1 MNDKMKFSCSEEF
14 HYMLVEGIEI
24 AVRGGN
30 HKMTKIIVRGGQ
42 RLKGTVRVSGAKN
55 AVLPILAA
63 SLLATEGDS
72 VIYDVPLLDDV
83 MTIQKVL
90 ASLGAQ
96 LTYNNETMR
105 ISAPAITSIEAPY
118 ELIRKMRASFLVMG
132 PLLAR
137 VGKVRISLPG
147 GCAIG
152 TRPIDQHLKGF
163 EAMGAEITLGHG
175 FIEASTPTRLKGAK
189 IYLDVASVGATENI
203 MMAAALA
210 VGTTT
215 IENAAKEPEIVDLAN
230 YINAMGGKV
239 RGAGTG
245 LIRIEGVDKMHGAA
259 HNVIPDRVEAGT
271 YMIAA
276 AITGGDV
283 FVEGAIADHL
293 TPVISKL
300 EEMGV
305 EITES
310 DNGIRVRAGA
320 ELKSV
325 DVKTLPHPGFPTDMQ
340 SPMMALL
347 LVSEGTSVV
356 TETVFE
362 NRFMH
367 VEEFQKMNAQIKVD
381 GRSAIVSG
389 GLPLKGAKVCATDLR
404 AGAALIC
411 AALRAEG
418 ETELTGLHHVD
429 RGYVDIT
436 GKLAALGATIFRVE
450 TESEQAA
457 SAPVAV
463 AARAAAVVASSA
475 VSEHEQAASYK
486 RDKEVAVLK
495 VQPTWA

>member
-1 MNDKMKFSCSEEF
+1 
-14 HYMLVEGIEI
+14 
-24 AVRGGN
+24 
-30 HKMTKIIVRGGQ
+30 MTKIIVRGGQ

-96 LTYNNETMR
+96 LSYNNETMR
-105 ISAPAITSIEAPY
+105 ITAQSITTYEAPY

-132 PLLAR
+132 PLLGR
-137 VGKVRISLPG
+137 IGKVRISLPG

-163 EAMGAEITLGHG
+163 EAMGAEITLGQG
-175 FIEASTPTRLKGAK
+175 FIEASTKTRLKGAK

-210 VGTTT
+210 DGTT
-215 IENAAKEPEIVDLAN
+215 ILENAAKEPEIVDLAN

-245 LIRIEGVDKMHGAA
+245 VIRIEGVDRMYGAA

-283 FVEGAIADHL
+283 FVEGAISDHL

-300 EEMGV
+300 QEMGV

-310 DNGIRVRAGA
+310 DNGIRVQSSKQ
-320 ELKSV
+320 LKSV

-340 SPMMALL
+340 SQMMALL

-381 GRSAIVSG
+381 GRTAIVNG
-389 GLPLKGAKVCATDLR
+389 GMPLTGAKVCATDLR

-418 ETELTGLHHVD
+418 ETEVTGLHHVD
-429 RGYVDIT
+429 RGYVNIT
-436 GKLAALGATIFRVE
+436 GKLAALGADIHRIE
-450 TESEQAA
+450 LISEEDTAA
-457 SAPVAV
+457 SKPSVSVQVTSAV
-463 AARAAAVVASSA
+463 RDTAAVVAISSTSSD
-475 VSEHEQAASYK
+475 VDTAASFK
-486 RDKEVAVLK
+486 REKEVAVLK